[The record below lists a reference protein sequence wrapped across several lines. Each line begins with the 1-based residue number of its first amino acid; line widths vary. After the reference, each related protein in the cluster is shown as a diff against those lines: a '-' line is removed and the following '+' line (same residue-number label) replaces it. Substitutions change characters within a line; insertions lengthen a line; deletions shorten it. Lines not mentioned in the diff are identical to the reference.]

1 MSGLNEKYSS
11 VFCSITKWNIDSCG
25 LWLYTQKVDNCWKNA
40 LAYSVAAAAV
50 LKRIFY
56 ELTL

>member
-1 MSGLNEKYSS
+1 MTGWNEKYSS
-11 VFCSITKWNIDSCG
+11 LFCGVTKWNIDPG
-25 LWLYTQKVDNCWKNA
+25 ELWLYTQKVDNRWKNA

-50 LKRIFY
+50 LKRNFY